1 MNEDPISETRLA
13 EIAAVLDEDIDTS
26 DIPEADEA
34 WFRGARLV
42 LPKNTFQNSR
52 TGSAVSR
59 QRQRAGMDRNL
70 QTNVPR
76 MPLSER
82 ARFTVTGPRQG
93 DVAS

>member
-42 LPKNTFQNSR
+42 LPENTFQNSR

-70 QTNVPR
+70 QTNVR
-76 MPLSER
+76 ECLS
-82 ARFTVTGPRQG
+82 
-93 DVAS
+93 ASGHASR